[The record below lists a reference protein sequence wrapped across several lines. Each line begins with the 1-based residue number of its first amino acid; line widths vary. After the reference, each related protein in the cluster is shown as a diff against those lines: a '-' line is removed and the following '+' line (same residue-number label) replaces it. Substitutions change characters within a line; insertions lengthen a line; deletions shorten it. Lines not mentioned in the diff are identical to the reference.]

1 MGRPQEDVL
10 IAMLKRKEF
19 ITGAAVGLAIAAAA
33 TAGGVLDWPGAR
45 AQPLAPAD
53 ALLMRTG
60 GQPVFSP
67 PPGAPLSF
75 ADIVD
80 AVSPAVVSIDVRQR
94 VDASALR
101 DIPGF
106 GDLPFD
112 LPLPEGADPEDLPER
127 QGSGSGFFISSDGY
141 IVTNN
146 HVVADAEEITVRLND
161 DREFTATLVGADP
174 ETDLAVIRVQGED
187 FPFVRFETEARPRV
201 GDWVLAIGNPLGLG
215 GTVTAGVV
223 SAYGRQID
231 QATTPYVDYMQIDAP
246 INRGN
251 SGGPTFDIHGRV
263 IGVNS
268 AIYSPNGY
276 SVGIG
281 FAIPAD
287 VADRVTRSLI
297 AGGAVQRG
305 YVGITI
311 GPVTDDVRE
320 ALGLPEDVEG
330 ARVNQVNSDG
340 PADRAG
346 LRFGDIVTAV
356 NGEAIADSTDL
367 TRRVAAVNVGETVR
381 FDVLRDGQ
389 RETVTIQA
397 AARPS
402 AAQLAALN
410 AVNRDIEFPPAG
422 TVPGQSALGLTV
434 TEINGEIRRLYGI
447 DDSISGLVVT
457 AVQPRSLVARLGFE
471 PGVVITRADNRPL
484 RTVEDLNRIVAD
496 LRQAGRPSV
505 LLDLNFRGQPNLR
518 ILEFDDLPVADS
530 GAGR

>member
-1 MGRPQEDVL
+1 
-10 IAMLKRKEF
+10 MLKRKEF
-19 ITGAAVGLAIAAAA
+19 ITGAAVGLALAAAA
-33 TAGGVLDWPGAR
+33 TAGGVLNWPGAH
-45 AQPLAPAD
+45 AQPLSPAD
-53 ALLMRTG
+53 ALLVRTN

-94 VDASALR
+94 VNAESLR

-106 GDLPFD
+106 DGLPFD
-112 LPLPEGADPEDLPER
+112 VPIPEGEGEEDLPE
-127 QGSGSGFFISSDGY
+127 QLGSGSGFFISADGY

-146 HVVADAEEITVRLND
+146 HVVANAEEITVRLND
-161 DREFTATLVGADP
+161 ERELTATLIGTDP
-174 ETDLAVIRVQGED
+174 ETDLAVIRVEGSD
-187 FPFVRFETEARPRV
+187 FPFVRFETDARPRV

-297 AGGAVQRG
+297 SGGAVQRG
-305 YVGITI
+305 YVGISI
-311 GPVTDDVRE
+311 GPVTADLRE
-320 ALGLPEDVEG
+320 ALALPAGTDG
-330 ARVNQVNSDG
+330 ARVTAVNADG
-340 PADRAG
+340 PAARGG
-346 LRFGDIVTAV
+346 LEFGDIVVAV
-356 NGEAIADSTDL
+356 NGEDIDDASDL
-367 TRRVAAVNVGETVR
+367 TRRVGAVAVGETVR
-381 FDVLRDGQ
+381 LDVLRDG
-389 RETVTIQA
+389 RAESVTIRA

-402 AAQLAALN
+402 ATELAALN
-410 AVNRDIEFPPAG
+410 ALDEDFEYPE
-422 TVPGQSALGLTV
+422 PGAVTGEAALGLSLRPLDAET
-434 TEINGEIRRLYGI
+434 RRLFGV
-447 DDSISGLVVT
+447 DSAVSGLVVT
-457 AVQPRSLVARLGFE
+457 EVGTRSAAWRGFE
-471 PGVVITRADNRPL
+471 PGVIITRADNRPL
-484 RTVEDLNRIVAD
+484 RSVAD
-496 LRQAGRPSV
+496 LRRIITDMREAGRPSV
-505 LLDLNFRGQPNLR
+505 LLDLSFRGQPALR
-518 ILEFDDLPVADS
+518 IVELDDLPVADS

>member
-1 MGRPQEDVL
+1 
-10 IAMLKRKEF
+10 MLKRKEF

-33 TAGGVLDWPGAR
+33 TAGGVLDWPAAR
-45 AQPLAPAD
+45 AQPMGPAD
-53 ALLMRTG
+53 ALLVRTQ

-67 PPGAPLSF
+67 PPGAPMSF

-94 VDASALR
+94 ANTNSLR
-101 DIPGF
+101 QIPGF

-112 LPLPEGADPEDLPER
+112 LPIPEGEDAPEPPE
-127 QGSGSGFFISSDGY
+127 QLGSGSGFFISADGY

-146 HVVADAEEITVRLND
+146 HVVANAEEITVRLTD
-161 DREFTATLVGADP
+161 ERELTATLVGTDP
-174 ETDLAVIRVQGED
+174 ETDLAVLRVEGHS

-231 QATTPYVDYMQIDAP
+231 QSSTPYVDYMQIDAP

-297 AGGAVQRG
+297 SGGAVQRG
-305 YVGITI
+305 YVGISI
-311 GPVTDDVRE
+311 GPVTDEVRE
-320 ALGLPEDVEG
+320 ALGLPEGTDG
-330 ARVNQVNSDG
+330 ARVTSVNADG
-340 PADRAG
+340 PAERGG
-346 LRFGDIVTAV
+346 LQYGDIVTAV
-356 NGEAIADSTDL
+356 DGQDIDDANEL
-367 TRRVAAVNVGETVR
+367 TRHVGAVTVGESIS
-381 FDVLRDGQ
+381 FDVLRNGQ
-389 RETVTIQA
+389 RRQITVSA

-402 AAQLAALN
+402 ANDLAALN
-410 AVNRDIEFPPAG
+410 ALNDDAELPEAG
-422 TVPGQSALGLTV
+422 TVTGQPALGLTLRPLDAETRGLFGV
-434 TEINGEIRRLYGI
+434 AGRV
-447 DDSISGLVVT
+447 SGLVVT
-457 AVQPRSLVARLGFE
+457 DVQRGTIFARRGFE
-471 PGVVITRADNRPL
+471 PGVVVVRADNRPV
-484 RTVEDLNRIVAD
+484 RSVSDLTDIVAE
-496 LRQAGRPSV
+496 LRRAGRPSI
-505 LLDLNFRGQPNLR
+505 LLDLSYRGQPTLQ
-518 ILEFDDLPVADS
+518 IIELDDLPVADS
-530 GAGR
+530 VSGR

>member
-1 MGRPQEDVL
+1 
-10 IAMLKRKEF
+10 MLKRKEF
-19 ITGAAVGLAIAAAA
+19 ITGAAVGLALAAAA

-53 ALLMRTG
+53 SLLIRTQ

-94 VDASALR
+94 VNAQSLR

-106 GDLPFD
+106 RDLPFD
-112 LPLPEGADPEDLPER
+112 IPAPEEEDEDLPE
-127 QGSGSGFFISSDGY
+127 QLGSGSGFFISADGY

-146 HVVADAEEITVRLND
+146 HVVANAEEITVRLND
-161 DREFTATLVGADP
+161 DRELTATLVGTDP
-174 ETDLAVIRVQGED
+174 ETDLAVIRVQGD
-187 FPFVRFETEARPRV
+187 GFPFVRFETDARPRV

-287 VADRVTRSLI
+287 VADRVTRTLI
-297 AGGAVQRG
+297 SGGAVQRG
-305 YVGITI
+305 YVGISI
-311 GPVTDDVRE
+311 GPVTNDVRE
-320 ALGLPEDVEG
+320 ALGLADGVDG
-330 ARVNQVNSDG
+330 ARVTSVNAGG
-340 PADRAG
+340 PAERGG
-346 LRFGDIVTAV
+346 LEFGDIVVAV
-356 NGEAIADSTDL
+356 DGQDIDDANEL
-367 TRRVAAVNVGETVR
+367 TRRVGAVSVGETVR
-381 FDVLRDGQ
+381 FDVLRNGRQ
-389 RETVTIQA
+389 QTVSIRA

-402 AAQLAALN
+402 ATDLAALN
-410 AVNRDIEFPPAG
+410 ALDEDFEFPEG
-422 TVPGQSALGLTV
+422 GSVPGSQAMGLTLRPLD
-434 TEINGEIRRLYGI
+434 GETRRLFGVS
-447 DDSISGLVVT
+447 DNVSGLVVT
-457 AVQPRSLVARLGFE
+457 DVQPRSAFSRLGFE
-471 PGVVITRADNRPL
+471 PGVVITRVDNRPI
-484 RTVEDLNRIVAD
+484 RSVDDLNRILGE
-496 LRQAGRPSV
+496 LRQADRPSV
-505 LLDLNFRGQPNLR
+505 LLDLSYRGQPNLR
-518 ILEFDDLPVADS
+518 IVELDDIPVADS
-530 GAGR
+530 GQGR

>member
-1 MGRPQEDVL
+1 
-10 IAMLKRKEF
+10 MLKRKEF
-19 ITGAAVGLAIAAAA
+19 ITGAAVGLALAAAA
-33 TAGGVLDWPGAR
+33 TAGGVLDWPGAH
-45 AQPLAPAD
+45 AQPLSPAD
-53 ALLMRTG
+53 SLLVRTN

-94 VDASALR
+94 VNAESLR

-106 GDLPFD
+106 DGLPFD
-112 LPLPEGADPEDLPER
+112 LPIPEGEGEEDLPE
-127 QGSGSGFFISSDGY
+127 QLGSGSGFFISADGY

-146 HVVADAEEITVRLND
+146 HVVANAEEITVRLND
-161 DREFTATLVGADP
+161 ERELTATLIGTDP
-174 ETDLAVIRVQGED
+174 ETDLAVIRVEGDD
-187 FPFVRFETEARPRV
+187 FPFVRFETDARPRV

-297 AGGAVQRG
+297 SGGSVQRG
-305 YVGITI
+305 YVGISI
-311 GPVTDDVRE
+311 GPVTADVRE
-320 ALGLPEDVEG
+320 ALALPDGTDG
-330 ARVNQVNSDG
+330 ARVTAVNADG
-340 PADRAG
+340 PAERGG
-346 LRFGDIVTAV
+346 LQFGDIVVAV
-356 NGEAIADSTDL
+356 DGEDIDDASDL
-367 TRRVAAVNVGETVR
+367 TRRVGAVAVGETVR
-381 FDVLRDGQ
+381 LDVLRNG
-389 RETVTIQA
+389 RPESVAIRA
-397 AARPS
+397 AVRPS
-402 AAQLAALN
+402 ATELAELNALN
-410 AVNRDIEFPPAG
+410 EDFEFPE
-422 TVPGQSALGLTV
+422 PGAVTGEEAFGVSLRPLDAETRGLFGV
-434 TEINGEIRRLYGI
+434 
-447 DDSISGLVVT
+447 DDAISGLVITEVVSRN
-457 AVQPRSLVARLGFE
+457 AAWRGFE
-471 PGVVITRADNRPL
+471 PGVIITRADNQPL
-484 RTVEDLNRIVAD
+484 RSVADLRRIVAD
-496 LRQAGRPSV
+496 MRAAGRPSV
-505 LLDLNFRGQPNLR
+505 LLDLSFRGQPALR
-518 ILEFDDLPVADS
+518 IIELDDLPVADS
-530 GAGR
+530 GSGR

>member
-1 MGRPQEDVL
+1 
-10 IAMLKRKEF
+10 MLKRKEF
-19 ITGAAVGLAIAAAA
+19 ITGAAVGLALAAAA
-33 TAGGVLDWPGAR
+33 TAGGVLDWPGAH
-45 AQPLAPAD
+45 AQPLSPAD
-53 ALLMRTG
+53 ALLVRTN

-94 VDASALR
+94 VNAESLR

-106 GDLPFD
+106 EGLPFD
-112 LPLPEGADPEDLPER
+112 IPAPDGEDEDLPE
-127 QGSGSGFFISSDGY
+127 QLGSGSGFFISADGY

-146 HVVADAEEITVRLND
+146 HVVANAEEITVRLND
-161 DREFTATLVGADP
+161 ERELTATLIGTDP
-174 ETDLAVIRVQGED
+174 ETDLAVIRVEGND
-187 FPFVRFETEARPRV
+187 FPFVRFETDARPRV

-251 SGGPTFDIHGRV
+251 SGGPTFDVHGRV

-297 AGGAVQRG
+297 SGGAVQRG
-305 YVGITI
+305 YVGISI
-311 GPVTDDVRE
+311 GPVTADVRE
-320 ALGLPEDVEG
+320 ALALAAGTDG
-330 ARVNQVNSDG
+330 ARVTAVNADG
-340 PADRAG
+340 PAARGG
-346 LRFGDIVTAV
+346 LEFGDIVVAV
-356 NGEAIADSTDL
+356 NGEDIDDASDL
-367 TRRVAAVNVGETVR
+367 TRRVGAVAVGETVQL
-381 FDVLRDGQ
+381 DVLRNG
-389 RETVTIQA
+389 RPESVSIRA

-402 AAQLAALN
+402 ATELAELN
-410 AVNRDIEFPPAG
+410 ALDEDFEFPE
-422 TVPGQSALGLTV
+422 PGAVTGEAALGLSL
-434 TEINGEIRRLYGI
+434 RPL
-447 DDSISGLVVT
+447 DSETRQLFGVDGAISGLVVT
-457 AVQPRSLVARLGFE
+457 EVATRSSAWRGFE
-471 PGVVITRADNRPL
+471 PGVIITRADNRPL
-484 RTVEDLNRIVAD
+484 RSVAD
-496 LRQAGRPSV
+496 LRRIIADMREGGRPSV
-505 LLDLNFRGQPNLR
+505 LLDLSFRGQPAIR
-518 ILEFDDLPVADS
+518 IVELDDLPVADS

>member
-1 MGRPQEDVL
+1 
-10 IAMLKRKEF
+10 MLKRKEF
-19 ITGAAVGLAIAAAA
+19 ITGAAVGLALAAAA

-53 ALLMRTG
+53 SLLVRTQ
-60 GQPVFSP
+60 GQAVFSP

-94 VDASALR
+94 VNAQSLR

-106 GDLPFD
+106 RDLPFD
-112 LPLPEGADPEDLPER
+112 IPAPEGEDEDLPE
-127 QGSGSGFFISSDGY
+127 QLGSGSGFFISADGY

-146 HVVADAEEITVRLND
+146 HVVANAEEITVRLND
-161 DREFTATLVGADP
+161 DRELTATLVGTDP
-174 ETDLAVIRVQGED
+174 ETDLAVIRVQGD
-187 FPFVRFETEARPRV
+187 GFPFVRFETDARPRV

-287 VADRVTRSLI
+287 VADRVTRTLI

-305 YVGITI
+305 YVGISI
-311 GPVTDDVRE
+311 GPVTNDVRE
-320 ALGLPEDVEG
+320 ALGLADGVDG
-330 ARVNQVNSDG
+330 ARVTSVNAGG
-340 PADRAG
+340 PAERGG
-346 LRFGDIVTAV
+346 LEFGDIVVAV
-356 NGEAIADSTDL
+356 DGQDIDDANEL
-367 TRRVAAVNVGETVR
+367 TRRVGAVSVGETVR
-381 FDVLRDGQ
+381 FDVLRNGRQ
-389 RETVTIQA
+389 QTVSIRA

-402 AAQLAALN
+402 ATDLAALN
-410 AVNRDIEFPPAG
+410 ALDEDFEFPEAG
-422 TVPGQSALGLTV
+422 SVPGSQAMGLTLRPLD
-434 TEINGEIRRLYGI
+434 GETRRLFGVS
-447 DDSISGLVVT
+447 DNVSGLVVT
-457 AVQPRSLVARLGFE
+457 DVQPRSAVSRLGFE
-471 PGVVITRADNRPL
+471 PGVVITRVDNRPI
-484 RTVEDLNRIVAD
+484 RSVDDLNRILGE
-496 LRQAGRPSV
+496 LRQADRPSV
-505 LLDLNFRGQPNLR
+505 LLDLSYRGQPNLR
-518 ILEFDDLPVADS
+518 IVELDDIPVADS
-530 GAGR
+530 GQGR

>member
-1 MGRPQEDVL
+1 
-10 IAMLKRKEF
+10 MLKRKEF
-19 ITGAAVGLAIAAAA
+19 ITGAAVGLALAAAA
-33 TAGGVLDWPGAR
+33 TAGGVLDWPGAH

-53 ALLMRTG
+53 ALLVRTN

-67 PPGAPLSF
+67 PPGAPMSF

-94 VDASALR
+94 VDAQRLR

-112 LPLPEGADPEDLPER
+112 IPVPDGEEDQDVPEAM
-127 QGSGSGFFISSDGY
+127 GSGSGFFISADGY

-146 HVVADAEEITVRLND
+146 HVVANAEEITVRLND
-161 DREFTATLVGADP
+161 DRELTATLIGADP
-174 ETDLAVIRVQGED
+174 ETDLAVIRVEGND
-187 FPFVRFETEARPRV
+187 FPFVRFETDARPRV

-251 SGGPTFDIHGRV
+251 SGGPTFDVHGRV

-287 VADRVTRSLI
+287 VADRVTRTLI
-297 AGGAVQRG
+297 SGGSVQRG
-305 YVGITI
+305 YVGISI
-311 GPVTDDVRE
+311 GPVTADVRD
-320 ALGLPEDVEG
+320 ALGLGAGVDG
-330 ARVNQVNSDG
+330 AR
-340 PADRAG
+340 
-346 LRFGDIVTAV
+346 VTAV
-356 NGEAIADSTDL
+356 NPGGPAARGGLEAGDIVIAVDGQDIDDANEL
-367 TRRVAAVNVGETVR
+367 TRRVGAVTVGESVR
-381 FDVLRDGQ
+381 FDVLRNG
-389 RETVTIQA
+389 RAETVTIRA
-397 AARPS
+397 DARPS
-402 AAQLAALN
+402 AAQLAELN
-410 AVNRDIEFPPAG
+410 ALDEEIEFPEAG
-422 TVPGQSALGLTV
+422 SVPGRQVMGLTLA
-434 TEINGEIRRLYGI
+434 ELNGETRRLFGI
-447 DDSISGLVVT
+447 DEDVSGLVVT
-457 AVQPRSLVARLGFE
+457 DVQARSAVSRLGFE

-484 RTVEDLNRIVAD
+484 RSVDDLNRILAE
-496 LRQAGRPSV
+496 LRREERPSI
-505 LLDLNFRGQPNLR
+505 LLDLSYRGQPNLR
-518 ILEFDDLPVADS
+518 IVELDDIPVADS
-530 GAGR
+530 GSGR